1 MLTRY
6 LFRALRNSFITRRRG
21 YPFLPP
27 LQLFGCPQKSIE
39 RLIDTVTNFISCL
52 PSEKLL
58 SLIILNFQ
66 HPLAWSI
73 SQQTT
78 VHWRLPCLRAIHRLS
93 SVESPPFVEVICTET
108 SPGIVYPIMS
118 TSSKGQ
124 SFPYDHLFKLLMIG
138 DAGVGKSSMLI
149 RFTDDAFDEH
159 IQSTIGVDFKV
170 KHLELSNKRIKLT
183 IWDTA
188 GQERFRT
195 LTSSYYRGAQ
205 GVVMVYDVT
214 RRDSFDNLEQWLK
227 EVKLYSPNNGEG
239 VVKLLVGNK
248 IDLADGEVDGEDE
261 QYQRQVDRHEAEE
274 WARNQGMLFL
284 EASAKTKTGVQE
296 SFMEVVHKI
305 LEDPDLLLNTVP
317 GRPMSAVNLGEGGA
331 GRKGVGNVADDN
343 EGGYC
348 C

>member
-1 MLTRY
+1 M
-6 LFRALRNSFITRRRG
+6 
-21 YPFLPP
+21 
-27 LQLFGCPQKSIE
+27 
-39 RLIDTVTNFISCL
+39 
-52 PSEKLL
+52 
-58 SLIILNFQ
+58 
-66 HPLAWSI
+66 
-73 SQQTT
+73 
-78 VHWRLPCLRAIHRLS
+78 S
-93 SVESPPFVEVICTET
+93 SGP
-108 SPGIVYPIMS
+108 
-118 TSSKGQ
+118 Q

-138 DAGVGKSSMLI
+138 DAAVGKSSLLI

-170 KHLELSNKRIKLT
+170 KHLELNNKRIKLT
-183 IWDTA
+183 VWDTA

-214 RRDSFDNLEQWLK
+214 RRDSFDNLDHWLK

-248 IDLADGEVDGEDE
+248 IDLSEGSNGE
-261 QYQRQVDRHEAEE
+261 YNRQVDRHEAEE

-296 SFMEVVHKI
+296 SFMEVVNKI
-305 LEDPDLLLNTVP
+305 LEDPDLLMNTVP
-317 GRPMSAVNLGEGGA
+317 GKPKANVNLNKSGGA
-331 GRKGVGNVADDN
+331 GAKGMDMDD

>member
-1 MLTRY
+1 
-6 LFRALRNSFITRRRG
+6 
-21 YPFLPP
+21 
-27 LQLFGCPQKSIE
+27 
-39 RLIDTVTNFISCL
+39 
-52 PSEKLL
+52 
-58 SLIILNFQ
+58 
-66 HPLAWSI
+66 
-73 SQQTT
+73 
-78 VHWRLPCLRAIHRLS
+78 
-93 SVESPPFVEVICTET
+93 
-108 SPGIVYPIMS
+108 MS
-118 TSSKGQ
+118 TTSTSKGPQ

-138 DAGVGKSSMLI
+138 DAAVGKVSILYNKYCAYHIAILYVLQLKISYYVLLISTTQICSGDKQYILYLYLNYVIYNNKKQSSMLI

-170 KHLELSNKRIKLT
+170 KHLELNNKRIKLT
-183 IWDTA
+183 VWDTA

-214 RRDSFDNLEQWLK
+214 RRDSFDNLEHWLK

-248 IDLADGEVDGEDE
+248 IDLPDSDGDGE
-261 QYQRQVDRHEAEE
+261 YTRQVDRHEAEE

-305 LEDPDLLLNTVP
+305 LEDPDLLMNTVP
-317 GRPMSAVNLGEGGA
+317 GKPKTAVNLNKSGGVGGA
-331 GRKGVGNVADDN
+331 KGLDDDG

>member
-1 MLTRY
+1 
-6 LFRALRNSFITRRRG
+6 
-21 YPFLPP
+21 
-27 LQLFGCPQKSIE
+27 
-39 RLIDTVTNFISCL
+39 
-52 PSEKLL
+52 
-58 SLIILNFQ
+58 
-66 HPLAWSI
+66 
-73 SQQTT
+73 
-78 VHWRLPCLRAIHRLS
+78 
-93 SVESPPFVEVICTET
+93 
-108 SPGIVYPIMS
+108 
-118 TSSKGQ
+118 
-124 SFPYDHLFKLLMIG
+124 MIG
-138 DAGVGKSSMLI
+138 DAAVGKSSMLI

-170 KHLELSNKRIKLT
+170 KHIELNKKRIKLT
-183 IWDTA
+183 VWDTA

-214 RRDSFDNLEQWLK
+214 RRDSFDNLEHWLK

-248 IDLADGEVDGEDE
+248 IDLAESCGGGGDGEFE
-261 QYQRQVDRHEAEE
+261 RQVDRHEAEE

-284 EASAKTKTGVQE
+284 EASAKTRTGVQE

-317 GRPMSAVNLGEGGA
+317 GKPKALVNLGKGGGGGVGGA
-331 GRKGVGNVADDN
+331 KGMDLDEG

>member
-1 MLTRY
+1 MLCSSCCYQRIRCHQFTNTYICNAAENIPLLLTIRSVHK
-6 LFRALRNSFITRRRG
+6 LITHH
-21 YPFLPP
+21 
-27 LQLFGCPQKSIE
+27 
-39 RLIDTVTNFISCL
+39 T
-52 PSEKLL
+52 
-58 SLIILNFQ
+58 
-66 HPLAWSI
+66 
-73 SQQTT
+73 
-78 VHWRLPCLRAIHRLS
+78 
-93 SVESPPFVEVICTET
+93 
-108 SPGIVYPIMS
+108 
-118 TSSKGQ
+118 
-124 SFPYDHLFKLLMIG
+124 
-138 DAGVGKSSMLI
+138 KSSMLI

-170 KHLELSNKRIKLT
+170 KHLELNNKRIKLT
-183 IWDTA
+183 VWDTA

-248 IDLADGEVDGEDE
+248 IDLADGDSSGE
-261 QYQRQVDRHEAEE
+261 YQRQVDRFEAEE

-284 EASAKTKTGVQE
+284 EASAKTRTGVQE

-317 GRPMSAVNLGEGGA
+317 GKPKKAVNLGEGGGRGAA
-331 GRKGVGNVADDN
+331 GSLDDG

>member
-1 MLTRY
+1 MSERCVLDAKHHFCH
-6 LFRALRNSFITRRRG
+6 LFAKKLITWGVYSYPLVPIFIAL
-21 YPFLPP
+21 LV
-27 LQLFGCPQKSIE
+27 IE
-39 RLIDTVTNFISCL
+39 RYM
-52 PSEKLL
+52 
-58 SLIILNFQ
+58 Q
-66 HPLAWSI
+66 
-73 SQQTT
+73 
-78 VHWRLPCLRAIHRLS
+78 
-93 SVESPPFVEVICTET
+93 
-108 SPGIVYPIMS
+108 
-118 TSSKGQ
+118 
-124 SFPYDHLFKLLMIG
+124 
-138 DAGVGKSSMLI
+138 SSMLI

-170 KHLELSNKRIKLT
+170 KHLELNNKRIKLT
-183 IWDTA
+183 VWDTA

-248 IDLADGEVDGEDE
+248 IDLADGDGRGD
-261 QYQRQVDRHEAEE
+261 YTRQVDRFEAEE

-284 EASAKTKTGVQE
+284 EASAKTRTGVQE

-317 GRPMSAVNLGEGGA
+317 GKPKKAVNLAEGGGRGA
-331 GRKGVGNVADDN
+331 GLDDE